1 MTTDQMLNAFATFFV
16 TIDPPGQIAIF
27 LAITVGLSGEARR
40 KIALFGSLLGIG
52 IILLFMVIGAPLLEL
67 LGISLPAFRVAG
79 GLLLF
84 YTAFEM
90 VFEKRQE
97 RREDQAQ
104 RALSAQELRSIAVF
118 PLAIPLI
125 AGPGAISAAILLS
138 SDFTDLT
145 QYGTLAAI
153 IVSVGLI
160 LYLALLLADRLNK
173 VLGETTGMVITR
185 LFGIILAA
193 LSVQFIA
200 DGMNRLFI

>member
-27 LAITVGLSGEARR
+27 LALTVGLSGEARR
-40 KIALFGSLLGIG
+40 KIALFGSMLGIG

-104 RALSAQELRSIAVF
+104 RERPLS
-118 PLAIPLI
+118 
-125 AGPGAISAAILLS
+125 LLS
-138 SDFTDLT
+138 SRPTTCSIRACKAFLRRSS
-145 QYGTLAAI
+145 LLPAI
-153 IVSVGLI
+153 RMARST
-160 LYLALLLADRLNK
+160 A
-173 VLGETTGMVITR
+173 TR
-185 LFGIILAA
+185 
-193 LSVQFIA
+193 
-200 DGMNRLFI
+200 